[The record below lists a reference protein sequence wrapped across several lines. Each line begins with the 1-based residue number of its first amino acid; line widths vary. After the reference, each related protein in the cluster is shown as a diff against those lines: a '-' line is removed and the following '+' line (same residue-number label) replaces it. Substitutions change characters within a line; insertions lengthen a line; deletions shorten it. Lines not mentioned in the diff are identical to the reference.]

1 MFSYTGCAKVGPGRV
16 TSDAPQTLSPQIRG
30 GTDVKL
36 SDTLRAAATR
46 LPGLKRGATAL
57 SSSSSTASVLD
68 GHAGRGRV
76 LQVNVKDLEMTR
88 GGVLRND
95 KKLVTDA
102 FLTELLTETERKSVT
117 LPNSRERNVWD
128 ILIAILV
135 TYTAVMLPIQLCYD
149 DVPLS
154 LPSNISARMPA
165 SMP

>member
-1 MFSYTGCAKVGPGRV
+1 
-16 TSDAPQTLSPQIRG
+16 
-30 GTDVKL
+30 
-36 SDTLRAAATR
+36 
-46 LPGLKRGATAL
+46 
-57 SSSSSTASVLD
+57 
-68 GHAGRGRV
+68 
-76 LQVNVKDLEMTR
+76 MTR